1 MLVQIDVVAR
11 YYLTK
16 NKIKFKKFNFIFF
29 FLILEDN
36 ILDQKEEIDD
46 YLILQNE
53 H

>member
-1 MLVQIDVVAR
+1 MLVRIDVVVQ

-16 NKIKFKKFNFIFF
+16 IKSNLKNLFYFDFI
-29 FLILEDN
+29 IPEDN
-36 ILDQKEEIDD
+36 ILDQQEEKDD